1 MHKRQF
7 IQAAGWA
14 GTAILAGGCAQT
26 LLLPSVA
33 PQASRFQETLR
44 QIEATSGGRLGA
56 AMLDTQTGA
65 AYAYRGAERFP
76 MCSTF
81 KFLAAAQ
88 VLSRVD
94 QGREQLGRRITVR
107 ASDIVPHSPATQ
119 PRVGGLPM
127 TVAELCEATMTLSDN
142 AAANL
147 LLQDLGGPSGLTA
160 YMRSLGDDIT
170 RLDRIEPELNEATP
184 GDSRDTTT
192 PQAMLQSVQKI
203 VLGAALSAASR
214 AQITRW
220 LLDNKTGDRKLR
232 ALLPAGWRVGDK
244 TGGGDHGSNNDVAIF
259 WPPGR
264 APVLV
269 TAYLTQTT
277 ADLPVRDRAIAEV
290 GQLVAAMVG
299 SAPA

>member
-1 MHKRQF
+1 
-7 IQAAGWA
+7 
-14 GTAILAGGCAQT
+14 
-26 LLLPSVA
+26 
-33 PQASRFQETLR
+33 
-44 QIEATSGGRLGA
+44 
-56 AMLDTQTGA
+56 MLDTRSGA
-65 AYAYRGAERFP
+65 TYAYRGAERFP

-88 VLSRVD
+88 VLSRVE
-94 QGREQLGRRITVR
+94 QGQEQLDRRITVR
-107 ASDIVPHSPATQ
+107 ASDIIQHSPATK

-127 TVAELCEATMTLSDN
+127 TLTELCEATITLSDN

-147 LLQDLGGPSGLTA
+147 LLKEMGGPPGLTA

-170 RLDRIEPELNEATP
+170 RLDRFEPELNESTP

-192 PQAMLQSVQKI
+192 PQAMLQSMQKI
-203 VLGAALSAASR
+203 LFGTALSATSR

-244 TGGGDHGSNNDVAIF
+244 TGGGDHGSNNDIGIL

-269 TAYLTQTT
+269 TAYLTQTQ
-277 ADLPVRDRAIAEV
+277 ADLAVRDRAIAEV
-290 GQLVAAMVG
+290 GQLVAMMAG
-299 SAPA
+299 SSG

>member
-1 MHKRQF
+1 MHRRQL
-7 IQAAGWA
+7 IQAAG
-14 GTAILAGGCAQT
+14 LAATTLLASGCARS
-26 LLLPSVA
+26 LGA
-33 PQASRFQETLR
+33 PVNAAQASRFEQALR
-44 QIEATSGGRLGA
+44 QIESASAGRLGA
-56 AMLDTQTGA
+56 AMLDTHSGA
-65 AYAYRGAERFP
+65 SYAYRGAERFP

-94 QGREQLGRRITVR
+94 QGQEQLDRRITVR
-107 ASDIVPHSPATQ
+107 ASDIIQHSPATK

-127 TVAELCEATMTLSDN
+127 TLAELCEATITLSDN

-147 LLQDLGGPSGLTA
+147 MLKEMGGPPGLTA

-170 RLDRIEPELNEATP
+170 RLDRIAPELNESTP
-184 GDSRDTTT
+184 GDPRDTTT
-192 PQAMLQSVQKI
+192 PQAMLQSMQKI
-203 VLGAALSAASR
+203 LLGTALSTASR

-244 TGGGDHGSNNDVAIF
+244 TGGGAYGSNNDIGIF

-264 APVLV
+264 APILV
-269 TAYLTQTT
+269 TAYLTQTQ
-277 ADLPVRDRAIAEV
+277 AEPPIRDRAIVQV
-290 GQLVAAMVG
+290 GQLVATLVSSSG
-299 SAPA
+299 

>member
-1 MHKRQF
+1 M
-7 IQAAGWA
+7 
-14 GTAILAGGCAQT
+14 AGGCAQT
-26 LLLPSVA
+26 LGAASSA
-33 PQASRFQETLR
+33 PQASRFHQTLQR
-44 QIEATSGGRLGA
+44 IEAASGGRLGV

-94 QGREQLGRRITVR
+94 KGQEQLDRRITVR
-107 ASDIVPHSPATQ
+107 ASDIIQHSPATK

-127 TVAELCEATMTLSDN
+127 TLAELCEATITLSDN

-147 LLQDLGGPSGLTA
+147 MLKEMGGPPGLTA

-170 RLDRIEPELNEATP
+170 RLDRFEPELNEATP
-184 GDSRDTTT
+184 GDPRDTTT
-192 PQAMLQSVQKI
+192 PQAMLQSMQKI
-203 VLGAALSAASR
+203 LLGTALSAASR

-220 LLDNKTGDRKLR
+220 LADNKTGDRKLR

-244 TGGGDHGSNNDVAIF
+244 TGGGNHGSNNDIGIF

-264 APVLV
+264 APILV
-269 TAYLTQTT
+269 TAYLTQTQ
-277 ADLPVRDRAIAEV
+277 AELPVRDRAIAEV
-290 GQLVAAMVG
+290 GQLVAAMVT
-299 SAPA
+299 A